1 MSAFRTRVLAVFA
14 SASLVAS
21 LGLAG
26 CGSAASSASSSAPSN
41 TSQTQSETPTKQA
54 VDDWVVYDGTT
65 PAYTDDEKAVFD
77 QAVESAANADYEL
90 VRVLGTQVVAG
101 TNYVFLAR
109 DATVA
114 ADPHASWYVV
124 VAYQDL
130 QGKVSLTSA
139 EPVDLADLK
148 TTSKVSA
155 PNVTG
160 GWELRDPA
168 NAVLEPKEAGDAFAK
183 ASESY
188 ADAALYP
195 IATLGSQTEE
205 GTSYLVL
212 CEGIPTSQDARAQ
225 LYLATLH
232 VDSQDAAQLAD
243 VRVFDLLAYI
253 GTK

>member
-14 SASLVAS
+14 SASLAAS

-26 CGSAASSASSSAPSN
+26 CGNASSSATSN
-41 TSQTQSETPTKQA
+41 TSQTQSETSAKKA
-54 VDDWVVYDGTT
+54 DDWVAYDGAT

-77 QAVESAANADYEL
+77 QAVESVANADYEL

-130 QGKVSLTSA
+130 QGKVSFTSA

-232 VDSQDAAQLAD
+232 VDSQGAAQLAD

-253 GTK
+253 GSK